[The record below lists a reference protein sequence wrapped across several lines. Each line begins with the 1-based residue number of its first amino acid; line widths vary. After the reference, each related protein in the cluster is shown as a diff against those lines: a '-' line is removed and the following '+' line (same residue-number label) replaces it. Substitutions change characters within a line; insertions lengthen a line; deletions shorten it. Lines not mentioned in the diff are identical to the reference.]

1 MNKSVIIRFD
11 DTSDNLRENSS
22 NNIERNNRREGK
34 IHYLYINKGKVQ
46 HIYIYIYMSRKEKSN
61 IYIYISEKENSM
73 TYALPIYTMEL
84 QFYALYSF
92 IYVLIQ
98 VETALQNIML
108 KSS

>member
-46 HIYIYIYMSRKEKSN
+46 YIYIYMSRKEKSN
-61 IYIYISEKENSM
+61 IYI
-73 TYALPIYTMEL
+73 
-84 QFYALYSF
+84 F
-92 IYVLIQ
+92 IYQKRKIL
-98 VETALQNIML
+98 
-108 KSS
+108 

>member
-46 HIYIYIYMSRKEKSN
+46 HIYIYI
-61 IYIYISEKENSM
+61 SEKENSM

>member
-46 HIYIYIYMSRKEKSN
+46 YIYMSRKEKSN
-61 IYIYISEKENSM
+61 IYTYIW
-73 TYALPIYTMEL
+73 A
-84 QFYALYSF
+84 
-92 IYVLIQ
+92 
-98 VETALQNIML
+98 
-108 KSS
+108 